1 MAANWTAFVSGDVLT
16 AAQLN
21 GVVDNFADIAIFN
34 ETQASGTNGGASVAA
49 TWTKRVLN
57 TTNINNIAGASIASS
72 VITLPAGT
80 YLVNASSPFY
90 SVNTAKIRLQNTTDA
105 TTTITGTS
113 EFFKSTYEGAGKS
126 FLVGQ
131 FTITGNKNFEIQYYV
146 QTVKSVDGLGSTVS
160 APSISEVYSIIQ
172 IQKVA

>member
-34 ETQASGTNGGASVAA
+34 ETQASTTNGGASVAA

-72 VITLPAGT
+72 VITLAAGT

-90 SVNTAKIRLQNTTDA
+90 RTNSTKIRLQNTTDA
-105 TTTITGTS
+105 TTTIIGTS
-113 EFFKSTYEGAGKS
+113 EFAVALYEGTSRSNLIGS
-126 FLVGQ
+126 
-131 FTITGNKNFEIQYYV
+131 FTITASKNFEIQYYA
-146 QTVKSVDGLGSTVS
+146 QSVRSPDGLGSATG
-160 APSISEVYSIIQ
+160 APSVSEIYSVIQ
-172 IQKVA
+172 ITRVA